1 MRWPGNARFGSL
13 QVLQAVAAGHASPA
27 QLLQMPRPTPTRSR
41 LARFS
46 LEWAVPGLGQPGI
59 TALSNAAVLPPP
71 PQFALMQGVAS
82 AARPEGAEVLAR
94 KARLEGRRCR

>member
-27 QLLQMPRPTPTRSR
+27 QLLQMPRPTPPRSR

-46 LEWAVPGLGQPGI
+46 LEWAVPGLGQPGT
-59 TALSNAAVLPPP
+59 TALSNPAVLPPL
-71 PQFALMQGVAS
+71 QFALMQGVAS
-82 AARPEGAEVLAR
+82 AAPAAGAEVLAR
-94 KARLEGRRCR
+94 MARLEGRRCR

>member
-27 QLLQMPRPTPTRSR
+27 QLLQMPRPTPPRSR

-46 LEWAVPGLGQPGI
+46 LEWAVPGLGQPGT
-59 TALSNAAVLPPP
+59 TALSNAAVLPPL
-71 PQFALMQGVAS
+71 QFALMQGVAS
-82 AARPEGAEVLAR
+82 AAQAAGAEVLAR
-94 KARLEGRRCR
+94 MARLEGRRCR